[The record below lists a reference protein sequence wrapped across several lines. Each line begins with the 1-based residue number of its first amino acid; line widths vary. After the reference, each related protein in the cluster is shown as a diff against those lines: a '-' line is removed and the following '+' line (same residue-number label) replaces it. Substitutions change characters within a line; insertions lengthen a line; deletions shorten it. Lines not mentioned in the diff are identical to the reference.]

1 VSPAAVPVP
10 TLDQRAGAVFAA
22 LADGT
27 RRQLFRAVVDRG
39 PTTATALSASVAVTR
54 QAVAKHLGVLRDAG
68 LVRAERAG
76 RETRYQATPE
86 SLRPASAW
94 IDQTGQ
100 AWDERLARLAT
111 KLS

>member
-1 VSPAAVPVP
+1 MSRAVVAAP

-22 LADGT
+22 LADST
-27 RRQLFRAVVDRG
+27 RRQLFRAVVDHG
-39 PTTATALSASVAVTR
+39 PTTATALSAGVAVTR
-54 QAVAKHLGVLRDAG
+54 QAVARHLSVLRAAG
-68 LVRAERAG
+68 LVQAERAG
-76 RETRYQATPE
+76 REMRYQATTD

-100 AWDERLARLAT
+100 AWDERLSRLAA